1 MALKQRS
8 KSIVT
13 TARGKKI
20 DFEALR
26 RANETARAV
35 GNVPVNSRGDEIGP
49 NGKIIKK
56 REEIMNEYNATNPKA
71 VAHTQAKPKTELPI
85 QETKTVDGITYIK
98 RGGVWY
104 EA

>member
-49 NGKIIKK
+49 NGKVIKK

-71 VAHTQAKPKTELPI
+71 VAHTQTKPELPI
-85 QETKTVDGITYIK
+85 QESKTVDGVTYVK
-98 RGGVWY
+98 RGGIWY